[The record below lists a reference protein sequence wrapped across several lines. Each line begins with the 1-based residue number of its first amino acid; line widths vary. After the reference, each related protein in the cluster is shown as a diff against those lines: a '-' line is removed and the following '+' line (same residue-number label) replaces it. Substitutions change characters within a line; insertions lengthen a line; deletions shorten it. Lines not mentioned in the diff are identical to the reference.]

1 MATEAERIAKL
12 EGRADRSEQ
21 DWKRLDSKFD
31 AKLDEL
37 SKGVNSID
45 TKLSVVVTNLD
56 HGSKQMQR
64 LDATDEDHERR
75 ITALETSEANRK
87 GVISAAR
94 FFGRV
99 GYVVWGAVGGF
110 AVWLWTTFGNFPHG
124 K

>member
-1 MATEAERIAKL
+1 
-12 EGRADRSEQ
+12 
-21 DWKRLDSKFD
+21 
-31 AKLDEL
+31 
-37 SKGVNSID
+37 
-45 TKLSVVVTNLD
+45 
-56 HGSKQMQR
+56 MQR